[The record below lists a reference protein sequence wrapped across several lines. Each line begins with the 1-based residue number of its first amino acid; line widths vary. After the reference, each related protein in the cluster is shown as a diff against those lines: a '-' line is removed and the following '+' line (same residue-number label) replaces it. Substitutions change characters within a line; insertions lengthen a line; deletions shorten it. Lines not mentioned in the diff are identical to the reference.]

1 MRTYARVALVSMA
14 VSASFVLAG
23 CGAIGDLKD
32 VISRWFDAEKFGREV
47 FPDDL
52 PSATP
57 MAPPENQVST
67 ASKKK
72 DKSARKLQQLQTVKL
87 QKKPPITDSTE
98 AVRPEGPEGQST
110 PSQPPPYRLR
120 TPYPEAPPPGYFS
133 R

>member
-1 MRTYARVALVSMA
+1 MA
-14 VSASFVLAG
+14 VSASLVLAG

-32 VISRWFDAEKFGREV
+32 AISRWFDTEKFGREV

-52 PSATP
+52 PNATP
-57 MAPPENQVST
+57 MIPTENEVRK

-72 DKSARKLQQLQTVKL
+72 DKSARKLQRPQTVKL

-98 AVRPEGPEGQST
+98 AVRPEGTEGQST

-120 TPYPEAPPPGYFS
+120 TPYPEAPPPGFFS